1 MRLTKLEYVWLDG
14 NDKVGLRSKSRNVN
28 IKSENPQT
36 PPTIDNII
44 EHAPEWSFDGSST
57 SQAETK
63 LSDLIL
69 KPVKIFPNPFAGQNP
84 HNAAFIVLCEVYDLE
99 GNPHASN
106 TRAILRESYSN
117 NKNSHNTIFSAEQ
130 EFVFWNPKEN
140 WPADWGDNGDL
151 PEPQGSYYCGVGAG
165 LTPLRYVIEQ
175 HAHACTQ
182 MGLYYEGNNAEV
194 MKSQWEYQIGPL
206 DAIDAADSLW
216 VSRYVLQRLAEN
228 RGVAIN
234 YDPKPIEGDWNGSGC
249 HINFSTNDMRNGD
262 MEHIE
267 SVCEKLG
274 ESHET
279 MMSSNVYGIDND
291 KRLTG
296 NHETSSIDTF
306 SFGVSDRSAS
316 VRIPPTTVVNGGS
329 GYIEDRR
336 PAANMDPYLAYAS
349 LLDVLAPEDENA

>member
-28 IKSENPQT
+28 IKSDNPQA

-44 EHAPEWSFDGSST
+44 EHAPDWSFDGSST

-84 HNAAFIVLCEVYDLE
+84 NNAAFIVLCEVYDLE

-151 PEPQGSYYCGVGAG
+151 PEPQGSRGAALSWQSGCGEEEGIRGHLPRVPDQKRHQCARRE
-165 LTPLRYVIEQ
+165 LR
-175 HAHACTQ
+175 
-182 MGLYYEGNNAEV
+182 
-194 MKSQWEYQIGPL
+194 
-206 DAIDAADSLW
+206 
-216 VSRYVLQRLAEN
+216 
-228 RGVAIN
+228 RGVARN
-234 YDPKPIEGDWNGSGC
+234 APKD
-249 HINFSTNDMRNGD
+249 
-262 MEHIE
+262 
-267 SVCEKLG
+267 
-274 ESHET
+274 
-279 MMSSNVYGIDND
+279 
-291 KRLTG
+291 
-296 NHETSSIDTF
+296 
-306 SFGVSDRSAS
+306 
-316 VRIPPTTVVNGGS
+316 
-329 GYIEDRR
+329 
-336 PAANMDPYLAYAS
+336 
-349 LLDVLAPEDENA
+349 